1 MSFRH
6 ALLSLSLVVAVVP
19 VAAQQQSEGYKFLEA
34 VRSANANVVIDMLG
48 KPGSNI
54 INTKDRTNG
63 DGALHVVVKTDNSRF
78 MEYLL
83 QQKADPNMRDGRNN
97 TPLILAAQLGKSDLI
112 PILLTYR
119 ANPNLANAAGETA
132 LIVAVQHRDVET
144 TRLLLDKGAN
154 PDQTDNVAGMSA
166 RDYAARDARNPELA
180 KLLAAQPKQAKRAV
194 AGPKL

>member
-1 MSFRH
+1 M
-6 ALLSLSLVVAVVP
+6 
-19 VAAQQQSEGYKFLEA
+19 
-34 VRSANANVVIDMLG
+34 
-48 KPGSNI
+48 
-54 INTKDRTNG
+54 
-63 DGALHVVVKTDNSRF
+63 
-78 MEYLL
+78 
-83 QQKADPNMRDGRNN
+83 
-97 TPLILAAQLGKSDLI
+97 I

-180 KLLAAQPKQAKRAV
+180 KLLAAQPKQVKRAV